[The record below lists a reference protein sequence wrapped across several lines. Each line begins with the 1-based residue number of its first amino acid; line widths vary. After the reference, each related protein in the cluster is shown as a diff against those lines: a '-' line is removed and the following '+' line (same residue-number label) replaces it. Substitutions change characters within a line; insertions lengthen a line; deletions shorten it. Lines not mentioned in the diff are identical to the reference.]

1 MICETLTYLNLA
13 YYLAYLLY
21 VLKHKPQVWRFLN
34 GKFGKTNGEKMHFQL
49 DVFRRQSLHGIKQ
62 KLNTSKGSVEPA

>member
-21 VLKHKPQVWRFLN
+21 VFETQ
-34 GKFGKTNGEKMHFQL
+34 TA
-49 DVFRRQSLHGIKQ
+49 SLAKEIAKENSILLSPILIDIYSLLYSYN
-62 KLNTSKGSVEPA
+62 K